1 MRIISTTVTIIEVAD
16 NGQAS
21 ILESKTTVE
30 KMPETI
36 SQKEILTDVFVVTPS
51 MKEYNYISI
60 GTGSRVQI
68 PPYKDINV
76 KSNWTGTLRRRTHKS
91 QKNRMDKMK
100 DILDGL
106 TVGERVEVQYDSS
119 NNEVTYKKIS

>member
-36 SQKEILTDVFVVTPS
+36 SQKKILTDVFVVTPS

-68 PPYKDINV
+68 PLYKDINV

-106 TVGERVEVQYDSS
+106 TVGERVEEQYDSS
-119 NNEVTYKKIS
+119 NNEVTYKKIP

>member
-68 PPYKDINV
+68 PPYQDINV

-119 NNEVTYKKIS
+119 NNEVTYKKIP

>member
-36 SQKEILTDVFVVTPS
+36 SQKKNSYRCFRCYT
-51 MKEYNYISI
+51 
-60 GTGSRVQI
+60 
-68 PPYKDINV
+68 IN
-76 KSNWTGTLRRRTHKS
+76 
-91 QKNRMDKMK
+91 
-100 DILDGL
+100 
-106 TVGERVEVQYDSS
+106 ER
-119 NNEVTYKKIS
+119 I

>member
-1 MRIISTTVTIIEVAD
+1 
-16 NGQAS
+16 
-21 ILESKTTVE
+21 
-30 KMPETI
+30 MPETI

-68 PPYKDINV
+68 PLYKDINV

-119 NNEVTYKKIS
+119 NNEVTYKKIP